1 MGFMTLGLIG
11 KKLGMTQIF
20 DKDGVLVPVTLIE
33 AGPCPILQ
41 KKEKGTNGYCALQL
55 GFDKKPN
62 RKVIKPEAGLFQ
74 KISVSPI
81 RIIREFRVDDISRFE
96 IGQMLGVD
104 IFQEGEPV
112 DVTGITKGRG
122 FAGTVK
128 RHKTQRGPESHG
140 SKYHRR
146 VGSLSA
152 SSDPS
157 RVYKGKPMPGHMG
170 NQRRTMLN
178 LKVVGLQK
186 DKNILMIKGSVPG
199 FDNGYVMVRKAK
211 KQALKD
217 ARR

>member
-20 DKDGVLVPVTLIE
+20 DRNGALVPVTLIE

-41 KKEKGTNGYCALQL
+41 KKDKETNGYSALQL

-62 RKVIKPEAGLFQ
+62 RNVIKPETGLFE
-74 KISVSPI
+74 KIKVSPV

-96 IGQMLGVD
+96 IGQMLEVD

-122 FAGTVK
+122 FAGSIK
-128 RHKTQRGPESHG
+128 RCHTTRGPESHG

-157 RVYKGKPMPGHMG
+157 RVYKGKPMPGHLG

-178 LKVVGLQK
+178 LKVMGMQK

-199 FDNGYVMVRKAK
+199 FTNSYVMIRKAK

>member
-1 MGFMTLGLIG
+1 M
-11 KKLGMTQIF
+11 
-20 DKDGVLVPVTLIE
+20 
-33 AGPCPILQ
+33 AGDAIM
-41 KKEKGTNGYCALQL
+41 
-55 GFDKKPN
+55 
-62 RKVIKPEAGLFQ
+62 EAGLTIAPLLPESIAGVQ
-74 KISVSPI
+74 KRFPDWATAAHPLDIEPLMEMVGGEQGY
-81 RIIREFRVDDISRFE
+81 RIGLETILDDPTVDMA
-96 IGQMLGVD
+96 MLVMGVD

-178 LKVVGLQK
+178 LKVVGMQK